1 MQVQHIENDFK
12 KHSWLYWHV
21 VHKFMLQ
28 QSGRNRDSSSC
39 SIINFNVQISDFLI
53 SLNCTLCV
61 VLRLI
66 KCLHIHIMNRVVSVV
81 FTPRCHTPKKMRED
95 AWRCIVS
102 HRFPLTDSHSHP
114 CNDSGSETTQI
125 HSVLHT
131 NIWYWLGPGRHPETC
146 KDPLHLYRNIRTRFY
161 SLVFLF
167 DFLVASYVPYYSRS
181 CKTDKNTYILIF
193 FKSSFPP
200 EYLYSVDRF
209 WNITFLFFSTTAQFK
224 CSTPSF

>member
-1 MQVQHIENDFK
+1 MTCGAQIHAAAIWAQPRLVISLHHQ
-12 KHSWLYWHV
+12 
-21 VHKFMLQ
+21 LQ
-28 QSGRNRDSSSC
+28 
-39 SIINFNVQISDFLI
+39 NFNDQISDFLI

-66 KCLHIHIMNRVVSVV
+66 KCLHIHIMNRVVSAV

-102 HRFPLTDSHSHP
+102 HRFPLTASHSHP
-114 CNDSGSETTQI
+114 RNDSGSETTQI

-161 SLVFLF
+161 SLVVLF
-167 DFLVASYVPYYSRS
+167 YFLVASHVPYYSRS
-181 CKTDKNTYILIF
+181 CL
-193 FKSSFPP
+193 
-200 EYLYSVDRF
+200 
-209 WNITFLFFSTTAQFK
+209 
-224 CSTPSF
+224 